1 MPMNKPLQQIA
12 YEYECD
18 FKDRVSVAEDDP
30 KVLMVPVDEPSQH
43 FMAGWYAAIDWVR
56 QQQALEELSK
66 TNKQQVQYATT
77 ITTTGDTD
85 FSHTESSKYWIYTK
99 RNRW

>member
-1 MPMNKPLQQIA
+1 MNKPLQQIA

-18 FKDRVSVAEDDP
+18 FKDRVSDAEDDP

-66 TNKQQVQYATT
+66 TNKQQVQYTTT

-85 FSHTESSKYWIYTK
+85 FSHTESSKNWTYTK